1 MTGRTESSDLKLG
14 SQYTISNNKRPGDR
28 SYATDVWR
36 LSAVNDRHAELTA
49 TKSSGCLSNV
59 IVVNL
64 SEHDFFI
71 ANDFGRARSLQQ

>member
-14 SQYTISNNKRPGDR
+14 SQYTISNNKRP
-28 SYATDVWR
+28 ATDVGR